1 MKWSGQAEQAVLGFL
16 GYGVAS
22 LALSPSVLHFA
33 LTASS
38 GALVGFGYAYLRPL
52 PWRSYLKRLQPGSKV
67 TETKIACVSVTPDLR
82 FREVSTKPPVGSGF
96 IRVQGLDKRELFDKL
111 NGKTINR
118 GSIPFR
124 MKVALEEGRDLE
136 IPWSEIEPH
145 LTAVVL

>member
-1 MKWSGQAEQAVLGFL
+1 MRWKTHIEQAVIGFI
-16 GYGVAS
+16 GYGAVS
-22 LALSPSVLHFA
+22 LASPSILHFT
-33 LTASS
+33 LSSLS

-52 PWRSYLKRLQPGSKV
+52 PWKSCLKRLQPGAKV

-118 GSIPFR
+118 GTIPFHI
-124 MKVALEEGRDLE
+124 KLALEEGRDLE
-136 IPWSEIEPH
+136 ILWTEIEPH
-145 LTAVVL
+145 LKAAV